1 MEIIPFTE
9 MLLRLGLSVVLGG
22 IIGTER
28 EHNNQPAGLRTHM
41 ILVIGACL
49 AMMLSIN
56 LGTAAGADP
65 ARLAA
70 QVISGIGFLGAGAIL
85 RFGFNV
91 KGLTT
96 ATTLWTMAIV
106 GLAVGMGYYLISM
119 IATAIIMIVLS
130 VLDLIERRF
139 VRANI
144 LRTIVV
150 EVPDN
155 KGIAREIRSIVDQFA
170 FQTISYSVQKSS
182 ENKLLQIE
190 IYARFNNSEKLEDL
204 IEQLSEFDVLKSFTI
219 E

>member
-1 MEIIPFTE
+1 MEVIPFTE
-9 MLLRLGLSVVLGG
+9 MLMRLGLSVVLGG
-22 IIGTER
+22 IIGAER

-56 LGTAAGADP
+56 LGTAAGTDP

-70 QVISGIGFLGAGAIL
+70 QVVSGIGFLGAGAIL

-119 IATAIIMIVLS
+119 IATAVIMIVLS

-144 LRTIVV
+144 LRTLVL
-150 EVPDN
+150 EVYDV
-155 KGIAREIRSIVDQFA
+155 KGIVKEIRQTVSQSSFQIVGF
-170 FQTISYSVQKSS
+170 SVQKNN
-182 ENKLLQIE
+182 EDKLLQIE
-190 IYARFNNSEKLEDL
+190 IVARFNNADKLEVL
-204 IEQLSEFDVLKSFTI
+204 IEQLSEFEGLKSVKI

>member
-1 MEIIPFTE
+1 MEVIPFTE

-56 LGTAAGADP
+56 LGTAAGTDP

-70 QVISGIGFLGAGAIL
+70 QVVSGIGFLGAGAIL

-106 GLAVGMGYYLISM
+106 GLTVGMGYYLISI
-119 IATAIIMIVLS
+119 IATAVIMIVLS

>member
-1 MEIIPFTE
+1 MEVIPFTE
-9 MLLRLGLSVVLGG
+9 MLMRLGLSVVLGG

-56 LGTAAGADP
+56 LGTASGSDP

-70 QVISGIGFLGAGAIL
+70 QVVSGIGFLGAGAIL

-106 GLAVGMGYYLISM
+106 GLAVGMGYYLISI
-119 IATAIIMIVLS
+119 IATVVIMIVLS

-144 LRTIVV
+144 LRTFVV
-150 EVPDN
+150 EVSDD
-155 KGIAREIRSIVDQFA
+155 KGIVREIRNIVDQYA
-170 FQTISYSVQKSS
+170 FQKMGFSIQKSS
-182 ENKLLQIE
+182 ENKFLQIE
-190 IYARFNNSEKLEDL
+190 IVARFNNSEKLENL
-204 IEQLSEFDVLKSFTI
+204 IEQLSELEGLTSVKI

>member
-1 MEIIPFTE
+1 MEVIPFTE
-9 MLLRLGLSVVLGG
+9 MLMRLGLSVVLGG
-22 IIGTER
+22 IIGAER

-56 LGTAAGADP
+56 LGTLAGTDP

-70 QVISGIGFLGAGAIL
+70 QVVSGIGFLGAGAIL

-119 IATAIIMIVLS
+119 IATAVIMIVLS

-144 LRTIVV
+144 LRTLVL
-150 EVPDN
+150 EVYDV
-155 KGIAREIRSIVDQFA
+155 KGIVKEIRQTVSQSSFQIVGF
-170 FQTISYSVQKSS
+170 SVQKNN
-182 ENKLLQIE
+182 EDKLLQIE
-190 IYARFNNSEKLEDL
+190 IVARFNNADKLEVL
-204 IEQLSEFDVLKSFTI
+204 IEQLSEFEGLKSVKI

>member
-1 MEIIPFTE
+1 
-9 MLLRLGLSVVLGG
+9 MLMRLGLSVVLGG
-22 IIGTER
+22 VIGAER
-28 EHNNQPAGLRTHM
+28 EHNNQPAGLRTNM

-56 LGTAAGADP
+56 LGTAAGSDP

-106 GLAVGMGYYLISM
+106 GLAVGMGYYLISI
-119 IATAIIMIVLS
+119 IATAVIMIVLS
-130 VLDLIERRF
+130 VLDLIERHL

-144 LRTIVV
+144 LRTLAI
-150 EVPDN
+150 EVYDG
-155 KGIAREIRSIVDQFA
+155 KGIVKEIRQIVSQSA
-170 FQTISYSVQKSS
+170 FQISGFSVQKSN

-190 IYARFNNSEKLEDL
+190 IVARFNNAEKLEEL
-204 IEQLSEFDVLKSFTI
+204 IEQLSEFEGLTSVKI